1 MASKKRYSKK
11 GSPKK
16 WLLLL
21 SVALL
26 LWGYCAASGSLFTFF
41 EAAAQPVSDP
51 VSETS
56 DLSSDLV
63 SEPDSFPEPENPKLA
78 ELKWLDEN
86 HEQYDSYVMGSP
98 SAAAYNTEELNE
110 YLNAAFF
117 NLSIY
122 SYAPKDYG
130 DFAAYLLERYTVKNL
145 VLNLDMSEAIHYYY
159 EDSGTDDRNEQDNE
173 KIGDPDVYTSV
184 YSEEFPEWQGTQQ
197 LPFIAECAQ
206 MVADI
211 RDLCKEHGV
220 RLIVINSPL
229 YATQWNLY
237 DPSALRA
244 YKAIL
249 ADVVDY
255 WDFSCTPMSFDS
267 RYFYDPT
274 HFRNTVGTMVLAE
287 IFGNDEIY
295 RPERFGAKVTSQN
308 AQVYLNELFSNPP
321 RPEADSYTADVPVL
335 LYHHIAEDADGI
347 ITVTPETFERHMCFL
362 AENGYQAVTIQEMI
376 DYVYHGGELPEKPV
390 CITFDDG
397 YLSNYEYAWPVLQK
411 YGLKATIYAIGSS
424 IGHDRLYKDT
434 EFELTPHFS
443 YEQARE
449 MMESG
454 VIDIQS
460 HTYDMHQ
467 FAQFESGDQ
476 IRETIIPLDD
486 EDDAAYARA
495 LKADIR
501 QYDRLARQ
509 EFGRSFVSLAY
520 PKGQYAALT
529 EEVVHDAGF
538 LVTMSTQ
545 TDSRNILVRGLPQ
558 SLYALCRWYMTERT
572 TSEGMLAVL
581 GG

>member
-1 MASKKRYSKK
+1 MSSKKGSSKKRSSKK

-21 SVALL
+21 SVALML
-26 LWGYCAASGSLFTFF
+26 GVFCAASDILTAPL
-41 EAAAQPVSDP
+41 EAATDPSSALVSDP
-51 VSETS
+51 ASEQ
-56 DLSSDLV
+56 
-63 SEPDSFPEPENPKLA
+63 ESFPEPDNPKLSQ
-78 ELKWLDEN
+78 LTWLDEN
-86 HEQYDSYVMGSP
+86 HEQYDSYIMGSP
-98 SAAAYNTEELNE
+98 SAAAYDTEELNS

-117 NLSIY
+117 NLCSY

-145 VLNLDMSEAIHYYY
+145 ILNLDMSEAIHYYY
-159 EDSGTDDRNEQDNE
+159 EDSGTDDRNDQDLE
-173 KIGDPDVYTSV
+173 KIGDPEVYESA
-184 YSEEFPEWQGTQQ
+184 YAGEFPEWQGTQQ

-211 RDLCKEHGV
+211 RDLCKERGA

-229 YATQWNLY
+229 YVGQWNSY

-255 WDFSCTPMSFDS
+255 WDFSLTPMSFDS

-287 IFGNDEIY
+287 IFGNEEIY
-295 RPERFGAKVTSQN
+295 RPERFGTKVTAENS
-308 AQVYLNELFSNPP
+308 QVYLNELFSDPP
-321 RPEADSYTADVPVL
+321 RPETDSYTADVPIL

-347 ITVTPETFERHMCFL
+347 ITVTPETFERQICFL
-362 AENGYQAVTIQEMI
+362 AENGYQAVTVQEMI
-376 DYVYHGGELPEKPV
+376 DYVYRGGELPEKPV

-397 YLSNYEYAWPVLQK
+397 YLSNYEYAWPVLQQ
-411 YGLKATIYAIGSS
+411 YGMKATIYAIGAS

-443 YEQARE
+443 FDQARE

-467 FAQFESGDQ
+467 FAEFESGDK
-476 IRETIIPLDD
+476 IRETIAPLDS
-486 EDDAAYARA
+486 EDDASYAAA
-495 LKADIR
+495 LKADIAR
-501 QYDRLARQ
+501 YNVLARQ
-509 EFGRSFVSLAY
+509 EFGRPFVSLAY

-529 EEVVHDAGF
+529 EEVVHNAGI

-572 TSEGMLAVL
+572 TPEGMLAVL
-581 GG
+581 E